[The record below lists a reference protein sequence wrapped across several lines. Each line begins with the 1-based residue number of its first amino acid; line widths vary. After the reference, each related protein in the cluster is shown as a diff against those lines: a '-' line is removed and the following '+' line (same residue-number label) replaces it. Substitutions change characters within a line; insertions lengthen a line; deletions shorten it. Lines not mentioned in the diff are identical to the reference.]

1 MKTLVKL
8 TILITIFSFSSA
20 LAQEPE
26 ETEFTTISTPLTL
39 DLEERESEEKEFTP
53 KKKKPK
59 KNFYYGFKT
68 KKGYANRG
76 SGRNVDLILFNH
88 LKKPQAPDPYVRDIY
103 WYSFERKQIVKSRNY
118 KPENGVL
125 LHGPYS
131 VTRNDVIIE
140 EGIFYIG
147 TKHGRWVRKSTNDIL
162 IDKEKYYK
170 GWPKE
175 SLVRYYDPSTRTRI
189 KEIIPVEYG
198 KKEGNYFYFYE
209 NGTIAV
215 SGEYSNDKKVGVWT
229 LYNPK
234 MRGRRLREIQ
244 YRKIWHDEDFKSY
257 VIREWDDKGKTVY
270 DRARDKTRPQ

>member
-1 MKTLVKL
+1 MKTLLKL
-8 TILITIFSFSSA
+8 IIIGFFSFNSA
-20 LAQEPE
+20 LAQEPGE
-26 ETEFTTISTPLTL
+26 DEFTTISTPLTL
-39 DLEERESEEKEFTP
+39 DLDKRESEEKEFTP
-53 KKKKPK
+53 KKKKKK

-68 KKGYANRG
+68 KKGYTSKGRG
-76 SGRNVDLILFNH
+76 RTEDLVLFNY
-88 LKKPQAPDPYVRDIY
+88 LKKPQVPDPYVRDIY
-103 WYSFERKQIVKSRNY
+103 WYSFEKKQIMKTRNY

-125 LHGPYS
+125 LHGPYT
-131 VTRNDVIIE
+131 VTRDDVIIE

-147 TKHGRWVRKSTNDIL
+147 TKHGRWIRKTTKDIL

-175 SLVRYYDPSTRTRI
+175 SLVRYYDPNTRTKI

-209 NGTIAV
+209 DGAIAV
-215 SGEYSNDKKVGVWT
+215 AGEYSHDEKVGVWT

-234 MRGRRLREIQ
+234 VRGRRLRQIQ
-244 YRKIWHDEDFKSY
+244 QRKVWHDEDFISY
-257 VIREWDDKGKTVY
+257 IMREWDNNGKTIY